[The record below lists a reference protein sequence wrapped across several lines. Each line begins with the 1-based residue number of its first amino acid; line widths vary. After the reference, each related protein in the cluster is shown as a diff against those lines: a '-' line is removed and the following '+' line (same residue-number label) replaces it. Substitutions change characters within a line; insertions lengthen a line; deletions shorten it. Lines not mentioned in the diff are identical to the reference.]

1 MSLQEC
7 FYSLTATRGLEKCE
21 KLTRLEMISY
31 ISGHT
36 LICGCPVGISFYRK
50 WWDIAVAQ
58 RRWISL
64 CHPSL
69 GPSGSDDKSVFD
81 FFFCCDSQQ
90 LPPHLWLSPSRRSQ
104 MSFRI
109 KCNVGAVTSL
119 CPLAN
124 TYNAVCSAIKEIQ
137 NIWTHRIWLITAC
150 SIHSLDHPMW
160 AEHSSTSLLSWSFV
174 TMYRCR

>member
-1 MSLQEC
+1 MLYCYRWENRIQQLVIWHFLLADVDKFSINKAQSLHNGSFCNFISQFFKC
-7 FYSLTATRGLEKCE
+7 LCKNVFYSLTATRGLEKCE
-21 KLTRLEMISY
+21 KLTRLEILSY

-69 GPSGSDDKSVFD
+69 GLSGSDDKSVFD

-90 LPPHLWLSPSRRSQ
+90 LPPHLWLSPSR
-104 MSFRI
+104 
-109 KCNVGAVTSL
+109 
-119 CPLAN
+119 
-124 TYNAVCSAIKEIQ
+124 
-137 NIWTHRIWLITAC
+137 
-150 SIHSLDHPMW
+150 
-160 AEHSSTSLLSWSFV
+160 SWESDV
-174 TMYRCR
+174 I